1 MKVILITLAVLILA
15 LPLAF
20 CVCACILSGMASR
33 KEEEDGNKL

>member
-1 MKVILITLAVLILA
+1 MKVILITLAILILA

-20 CVCACILSGMASR
+20 CVCACILSGRASR